1 MKWQEELFRDNS
13 NSDHGNKLRTYRLF
27 KSNFCFE
34 KYLEWGDYRK
44 RKIITRFHL
53 SAHDLEIEKG
63 RYTGVKA
70 DQIFCKLC
78 SSEVENE
85 IHFLLKCSALD
96 TTRSSFI
103 ENIKNYDKNFK
114 SLSDKDKLIWLLSP
128 EDNIIIDNLCR
139 LLNSLFDERK
149 KKL

>member
-1 MKWQEELFRDNS
+1 
-13 NSDHGNKLRTYRLF
+13 LF
-27 KSNFCFE
+27 KSNFWFE

-44 RKIITRFHL
+44 RKIITRFRL
-53 SAHDLEIEKG
+53 SAHDFEIEKG

-70 DQIFCKLC
+70 HQRFCSLC
-78 SSEVENE
+78 SFEVEDE

-103 ENIKNYDKNFK
+103 ENIKSYNNNFE
-114 SLSDKDKLIWLLSP
+114 SLPDKDKLIWLLSS
-128 EDNIIIDNLCR
+128 EYNIILNNLCK

-149 KKL
+149 NNYRSR

>member
-44 RKIITRFHL
+44 RKNITRFRL

-70 DQIFCKLC
+70 HQRFCKLC
-78 SSEVENE
+78 SSEVEDE

-103 ENIKNYDKNFK
+103 ENIKVIIKILNLY
-114 SLSDKDKLIWLLSP
+114 LIRI
-128 EDNIIIDNLCR
+128 N
-139 LLNSLFDERK
+139 
-149 KKL
+149 